1 MPVAFVAEIPGMT
14 ADIYDQVMQ
23 NMGWGRDTVPDGMIS
38 HYACQ
43 MPDGLFFFDVWDT
56 ADDWKRFAEE
66 RLGPAMD
73 AATGGQG
80 APPEPRFYP
89 IHREEHR

>member
-14 ADIYDQVMQ
+14 TDVYDQVME
-23 NMGWGRDTVPDGMIS
+23 NMGWSRDTVPEGMIS

-43 MPDGLFFFDVWDT
+43 TPEGLFFFDVWET

-73 AATGGQG
+73 AATGGQ

-89 IHREEHR
+89 IYREEHR